1 MEFEDLVKEEHLK
14 LRDDF
19 MDWETEDGKTFKGLG
34 VFPQV
39 PADPRPGVAPDAQAG
54 RRHR

>member
-34 VFPQV
+34 VFPEV